1 MDAAATPPVQS
12 SIYLP
17 VDRTGDSVA
26 PGETGL
32 LAEWIF
38 AQKDGDIVPD
48 ASKHGFDARVCGH
61 ARLVSGPGDSQALE
75 FGGIDAESAPGE
87 SPRAA
92 GAPNA
97 FWSGGRQ
104 DYGLSIGKRL
114 DREFKA
120 LSVEA
125 WVRKSPGWWMPVV
138 YRDLWNSPWGFGL
151 YAEWSS
157 GRMAF
162 GHYDDSGNSS
172 EVFSKATVQDGQWHH
187 VVGTMSAACDKGFVY
202 RIYIDGQ
209 LDNESTGTWNV
220 QQAPPEGGIL
230 KIAYPNASG
239 GDQPYKGA
247 LGKVAIFDVAL
258 TPAQIK
264 ARFEAGQK

>member
-1 MDAAATPPVQS
+1 MAGCFSLAVLVASLCARASGGGARPKPADATTTLQVES

-26 PGETGL
+26 PSESGL

-48 ASKHGFDARVCGH
+48 ASKHGFDAHVCGH
-61 ARLVSGPGDSQALE
+61 PRLVAGPGDSQALE
-75 FGGIDAESAPGE
+75 FGGNDAESVPGA
-87 SPRAA
+87 SN
-92 GAPNA
+92 G

-138 YRDLWNSPWGFGL
+138 YRDLWNSPSGFGL

-187 VVGTMSAACDKGFVY
+187 VQAVCDSMSGS
-202 RIYIDGQ
+202 DGQ
-209 LDNESTGTWNV
+209 LRFTV
-220 QQAPPEGGIL
+220 V
-230 KIAYPNASG
+230 NAAG
-239 GDQPYKGA
+239 RTID
-247 LGKVAIFDVAL
+247 
-258 TPAQIK
+258 TPLSRMRLCMASI
-264 ARFEAGQK
+264 